1 MCPFRLQL
9 CKGHAM
15 KMVNDQFVE
24 RRLSGLSH
32 KVLSFYL
39 TYKRKVKLFIFVLIL
54 PDVYN
59 YSCVWLQWGLL

>member
-1 MCPFRLQL
+1 MFPFRLQL

-15 KMVNDQFVE
+15 KMVDDQLVE

-32 KVLSFYL
+32 KVFGFYL